1 MSKEKKKLGFMYRV
15 NFSISECMIVQTIL
29 EKTKDDLRDIDYTS
43 FIEKD
48 RKRRHLDTF
57 FDETTDMI
65 YDFWTI
71 LR

>member
-1 MSKEKKKLGFMYRV
+1 
-15 NFSISECMIVQTIL
+15 MIVQTIL
-29 EKTKDDLRDIDYTS
+29 EKTRDDLRGIDYTS

-48 RKRRHLDTF
+48 GKRRHLDTF